1 MSEKVADFELKHKAS
16 SYSEG
21 GNGKL
26 INVSNWESEGDMAV
40 YGTVYGS
47 LRVVHDINDPDA
59 NTGSI
64 SWADEGFLPDGSK
77 TIGFLSGTWEK
88 AGNHVWKLSMT
99 GRDSAAGET
108 RVESTLALESLTWS
122 GTVYKA

>member
-108 RVESTLALESLTWS
+108 RVESTIALETLTWS

>member
-21 GNGKL
+21 ENGKL
-26 INVSNWESEGDMAV
+26 IGISNWESEGDMAV

-59 NTGSI
+59 DTGSI
-64 SWADEGFLPDGSK
+64 SWAGEGFLPDGSK

-99 GRDSAAGET
+99 GRDSAVGET
-108 RVESTLALESLTWS
+108 RVEGTIDLETLTWS

>member
-77 TIGFLSGTWEK
+77 TIEFLSGTWEK

-108 RVESTLALESLTWS
+108 RVESTIALETLTWS

>member
-21 GNGKL
+21 ENGKL
-26 INVSNWESEGDMAV
+26 ISISNWESEGDMAV
-40 YGTVYGS
+40 YGTIYGS
-47 LRVVHDINDPDA
+47 LRAVHDINDPDA
-59 NTGSI
+59 DTGSI
-64 SWADEGFLPDGSK
+64 SWAGESFLPDGSK

-108 RVESTLALESLTWS
+108 RVESTIDLETLTWS